1 MFEGFNENDIV
12 GFKISDFMKMAKE
25 IESNHNE
32 LIDQNEKLRD
42 TILQNERKILAY
54 KVTIEM
60 MREILKK
67 SEKINVELPDK
78 GDTDIKDENST
89 DNVDN
94 SSN

>member
-25 IESNHNE
+25 VESNHNE

>member
-1 MFEGFNENDIV
+1 
-12 GFKISDFMKMAKE
+12 
-25 IESNHNE
+25 
-32 LIDQNEKLRD
+32 
-42 TILQNERKILAY
+42 
-54 KVTIEM
+54 

-89 DNVDN
+89 DNADN